1 MPIRQRRVKSEYKP
15 SPTNEIKQM
24 SYHRYYLKKIS
35 IKLRSTKY
43 DKAYK
48 RCKHNLMKG
57 TNANANAKLTKKVGK
72 LLNELL
78 NKKSKATQVKELDIN
93 GQLITVVDK
102 IADDIINF
110 FFYSWK

>member
-48 RCKHNLMKG
+48 RCKNNLMKG
-57 TNANANAKLTKKVGK
+57 TKQEYYRKNANAKLTKKVGK
-72 LLNELL
+72 LLNELV

-93 GQLITVVDK
+93 G
-102 IADDIINF
+102 
-110 FFYSWK
+110 